1 MPFTVIGAE
10 GTYTLNN
17 KNVRGR
23 EYPWGICEVDN
34 TQHCDFSRLRY
45 VLLTSHLQDLKDITH
60 DELYEKYRTQKLIS
74 EEKQLSQDHS
84 REMSSNTELRE
95 EVAKQVMIKEE
106 MLKKEEEK
114 LREMELKVQRGTIYF
129 NGREPIHAC

>member
-1 MPFTVIGAE
+1 LTVIGAE
-10 GTYTLNN
+10 GMYTVNG

-34 TQHCDFSRLRY
+34 TQHCDFPRLRY
-45 VLLTSHLQDLKDITH
+45 VLLNSHLQDLKDITH

-74 EEKQLSQDHS
+74 EEKQHGNDLSRD
-84 REMSSNTELRE
+84 RSNPELNQE
-95 EVAKQVMIKEE
+95 AAKQVMIKEE

-114 LREMELKVQRGTIYF
+114 LREMELKVQRGTMDLYQSS
-129 NGREPIHAC
+129 NVVRN